1 MINGKWKMETAGN
14 KLGAVARLLRRAGFH
29 SSEAL
34 LNSRATAPEY
44 NRLPIDDQFLRP
56 FPDID
61 VLPEHGAV
69 QLLGLF
75 QQSAG
80 AQCHSG
86 QRIVSQGHA
95 QIQLTL

>member
-1 MINGKWKMETAGN
+1 MINGKWKRLATS
-14 KLGAVARLLRRAGFH
+14 LRAVARLLRRAGFH

-69 QLLGLF
+69 KMLGLF
-75 QQSAG
+75 HQSAG